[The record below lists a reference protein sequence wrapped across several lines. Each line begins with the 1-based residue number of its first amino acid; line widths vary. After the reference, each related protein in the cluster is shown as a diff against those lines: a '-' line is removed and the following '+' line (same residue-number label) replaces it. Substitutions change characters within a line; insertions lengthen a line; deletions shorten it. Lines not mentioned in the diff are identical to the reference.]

1 MIMMLVQM
9 ILMTAL
15 MKELLLKVSSA
26 CVDDADVVVSN
37 VQPNFDADDDLEFI
51 CRTHLWSQK
60 IIQI

>member
-9 ILMTAL
+9 ILMMTL

-51 CRTHLWSQK
+51 CHTHL
-60 IIQI
+60 